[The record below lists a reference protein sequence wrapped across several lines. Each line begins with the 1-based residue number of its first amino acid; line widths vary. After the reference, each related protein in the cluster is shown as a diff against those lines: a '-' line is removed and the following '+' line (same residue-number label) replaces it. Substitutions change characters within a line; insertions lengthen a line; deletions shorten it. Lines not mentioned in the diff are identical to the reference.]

1 MKILYVTS
9 YYTPAYVYGGPV
21 KSVSSMCKALSSL
34 GAEVTVFTTNANGM
48 KRLEVPLEQEI
59 QVDGVKVYYYP
70 VVPFPARNYF
80 YCPKLAQA
88 CKKKTA
94 QYDLVVLETLY
105 THAMGPAVAAC
116 LHANVRYIVPL
127 RGQLLPWALRQ
138 KKLKKYLY
146 LALRGRPVLDRAAAL
161 HCTDHGEAEA
171 AASLGLRSPAFIVP
185 NGVDASRFCCLP
197 ERGGLRR
204 DLGIPMDAASLLF
217 LGRLHRKKRP
227 DIAVEALAASQGL
240 TKEVH
245 LVLAGPDDDGL
256 APLLKAQAQRTG
268 CASHLHITG
277 LLQGDEVLQALTDT
291 DLLLMPSEPQSEN
304 FGMSAIEAL
313 AAGLPILASEGVP
326 VGRWAEEAGAG
337 LVAPCRSQDFARATR
352 DLLSKPD
359 KLQKMG
365 EQGSRLV
372 KERFDLPVVA
382 RQMLAQ
388 FKAVIT
394 TGKPLPY

>member
-9 YYTPAYVYGGPV
+9 YYSPAYVYGGPV

-59 QVDGVKVYYYP
+59 QVEGVKVYYYP
-70 VVPFPARNYF
+70 VVPFSPRSYF

-88 CKKKTA
+88 CQKKTA

-105 THAMGPAVAAC
+105 THAMGPVVAAC
-116 LHANVRYIVPL
+116 LHANVPYIVSL
-127 RGQLLPWALRQ
+127 RGQLLPWSLRQ
-138 KKLKKYLY
+138 KKWKKRLY
-146 LALRGRPVLDRAAAL
+146 LALRGRPLLDRAAAL
-161 HCTDHGEAEA
+161 HCTDYGEAGA
-171 AASLGLRSPAFIVP
+171 AASLGLRSPAFTVP

-204 DLGIPMDAASLLF
+204 DLGIPMDAAALLF

-240 TKEVH
+240 TQEVH
-245 LVLAGPDDDGL
+245 LVLAGPDDEGL
-256 APLLKAQAQRTG
+256 ASLLQAQAQRTG

-277 LLQGDEVLQALTDT
+277 LLQGEEVLQALTDT

-304 FGMSAIEAL
+304 FGMSAIEAM
-313 AAGLPILASEGVP
+313 AAGLPILASAGVP

-337 LVAPCRSQDFARATR
+337 LVVPCRSQDFARATR
-352 DLLSKPD
+352 DLLSQPAQ
-359 KLQKMG
+359 LQKMG
-365 EQGSRLV
+365 ERGRRLV

-388 FKAVIT
+388 FQAVIT